1 MIVFNT
7 EDNKYKIILDN
18 KFSNSIYHS
27 IQICSISFLDPIL
40 NNTIFQFNI
49 SNISINNF
57 IDNILSFIEL
67 EEDILY
73 SFNDLD
79 QLNNFNNIFIGL
91 SIEDNK
97 QFFTIY
103 KFFNNE
109 YNKLIKFEITNSLE
123 LFVDNLMNEF
133 LDIYID

>member
-1 MIVFNT
+1 VIVFNT

-18 KFSNSIYHS
+18 KFSSSIYHS